1 MFTSISKILSDY
13 SKSDIKSESGQKQLL
28 GFTVKASIIVQI
40 VTGIITLGAVFFKL
54 APKDMILHDIVLM
67 ETIVQ
72 FIELAFYIFISYY
85 LVKISVSGV
94 TPLRYFDW
102 VFTTPTMLLSTI
114 MFFDYK
120 NKQQSKEAMTTIN
133 DTLHENENKEDKEDK
148 EDKEKESSSTVR
160 FFDFVK
166 DNKAI
171 TLRIFAYNF
180 LMLMF
185 GYLGEIGKMNL
196 YAANAI
202 GFVFFGLTFYTIW
215 NTYVKGSTVTIN
227 HQLFNFMFVVWALYG
242 FAALMSPI
250 LKNIG
255 YNFLDIIAK
264 NFYGLFI
271 FYQMYLTRI
280 Q

>member
-54 APKDMILHDIVLM
+54 APKDMLLHDIVLM

-72 FIELAFYIFISYY
+72 FVELAFYIFISYY

-120 NKQQSKEAMTTIN
+120 NKQQLKETMSTIN
-133 DTLHENENKEDKEDK
+133 DSLNENENKE
-148 EDKEKESSSTVR
+148 KEKGSSNTVR
-160 FFDFVK
+160 FFDFIK

-171 TLRIFAYNF
+171 ILRIFAYNF

-196 YAANAI
+196 YAANAT

-215 NTYVKGSTVTIN
+215 NTYVKGSTVTVN
-227 HQLFNFMFVVWALYG
+227 HQLFKFMFVVWALYG
-242 FAALMSPI
+242 VAALMSPL

>member
-40 VTGIITLGAVFFKL
+40 VTGVITLGAVFFKL

-120 NKQQSKEAMTTIN
+120 NKQQSKETMATIN
-133 DTLHENENKEDKEDK
+133 DSLHENENKE
-148 EDKEKESSSTVR
+148 KEKESSKTDR

-227 HQLFNFMFVVWALYG
+227 HQLFNFMFGVWALYG
-242 FAALMSPI
+242 VAALMSPL

>member
-1 MFTSISKILSDY
+1 MFTSISKILSEY
-13 SKSDIKSESGQKQLL
+13 SKSDIKSESGQKKLL
-28 GFTVKASIIVQI
+28 GFTVKASIAVQI
-40 VTGIITLGAVFFKL
+40 ITGVITFGAVFFKL

-85 LVKISVSGV
+85 LVKISVTGV

-120 NKQQSKEAMTTIN
+120 NKQTPKNQDQSNESMATIN
-133 DTLHENENKEDKEDK
+133 SASKNKKNQKNQENE
-148 EDKEKESSSTVR
+148 SLSVVR
-160 FFDFVK
+160 FVDFVK
-166 DNKAI
+166 DNWAI
-171 TLRIFAYNF
+171 ILRIFAYNF

-185 GYLGEIGKMNL
+185 GYLGEIGKLNL
-196 YAANAI
+196 YGANAL
-202 GFVFFGLTFYTIW
+202 GFIFFGLTFYTMW
-215 NTYVKGSTVTIN
+215 NNYVKGSTVAIN
-227 HQLFNFMFVVWALYG
+227 YQLFYFMFVVWALYG
-242 FAALMSPI
+242 VAALISPI

-280 Q
+280 

>member
-1 MFTSISKILSDY
+1 MFTSISKILLDY
-13 SKSDIKSESGQKQLL
+13 SKSDISSESSQKQLL

-40 VTGIITLGAVFFKL
+40 ITGVITLGAIFFKL
-54 APKDMILHDIVLM
+54 APKDMILHDIILM

-72 FIELAFYIFISYY
+72 FVELAFYIFISYY

-120 NKQQSKEAMTTIN
+120 NKQKEAPDDKDKSKGLKEPMSTIN
-133 DTLHENENKEDKEDK
+133 DKSKELKEPKTGLRFTEFVKENKA
-148 EDKEKESSSTVR
+148 TV
-160 FFDFVK
+160 
-166 DNKAI
+166 
-171 TLRIFAYNF
+171 LRMFAYNF

-185 GYLGEIGKMNL
+185 GYLGETGRINL
-196 YAANAI
+196 YMANII

-215 NTYVKGSTVTIN
+215 SNYVKGYTALIN
-227 HQLFNFMFVVWALYG
+227 HQLFYFMLIVWALYG
-242 FAALMSPI
+242 ITALMSPL

-271 FYQMYLTRI
+271 FYQIYLTRI

>member
-1 MFTSISKILSDY
+1 MNILQTMFTSILNYLNY
-13 SKSDIKSESGQKQLL
+13 STFSIKSETEQKKLL
-28 GFTVKASIIVQI
+28 GFTVKASIAVQI
-40 VTGIITLGAVFFKL
+40 ITGVITLAAVFFKL

-72 FIELAFYIFISYY
+72 FVELAFYIFISYY
-85 LVKISVSGV
+85 LVKISVLDV

-120 NKQQSKEAMTTIN
+120 NKETQESMATIN
-133 DTLHENENKEDKEDK
+133 NKLKGLKETAPSIRFTDFIK
-148 EDKEKESSSTVR
+148 KNKST
-160 FFDFVK
+160 
-166 DNKAI
+166 I
-171 TLRIFAYNF
+171 LRIFVYNF

-185 GYLGEIGKMNL
+185 GYLGEIGKLNL
-196 YAANAI
+196 YAANTI

-215 NTYVKGSTVTIN
+215 NTYVKGSMVTMN

-242 FAALMSPI
+242 VAALMSPL

-255 YNFLDIIAK
+255 YNFLDIVAK

-280 Q
+280 K

>member
-1 MFTSISKILSDY
+1 MFTSISKILSEY
-13 SKSDIKSESGQKQLL
+13 SKSDIKSESGQKKLL

-40 VTGIITLGAVFFKL
+40 ITGVITFGAVFFKL
-54 APKDMILHDIVLM
+54 APKDMILHDIILM

-85 LVKISVSGV
+85 LVKISVTGV

-120 NKQQSKEAMTTIN
+120 NKLVPKNQDQSKESMVTIN
-133 DTLHENENKEDKEDK
+133 NESKNQKNQKNQK
-148 EDKEKESSSTVR
+148 NESLSVMR
-160 FFDFVK
+160 FVDFVK
-166 DNKAI
+166 DNWI
-171 TLRIFAYNF
+171 IILRIFAYNF

-185 GYLGEIGKMNL
+185 GYLGEIGKLNL
-196 YAANAI
+196 YGANAL
-202 GFVFFGLTFYTIW
+202 GFMFFGLTFYTIW
-215 NTYVKGSTVTIN
+215 NNYVKGSRVTIN

-242 FAALMSPI
+242 VAALMSPL

-271 FYQMYLTRI
+271 FYQMYLTRV

>member
-13 SKSDIKSESGQKQLL
+13 SKSDIKSESVQKQLL

-72 FIELAFYIFISYY
+72 FVELAFYIFISYY

-120 NKQQSKEAMTTIN
+120 NKQQLKETVSTIN
-133 DTLHENENKEDKEDK
+133 DCLNENENKE
-148 EDKEKESSSTVR
+148 KEKEKGSSNTVR

-171 TLRIFAYNF
+171 ILRIFAYNF

-215 NTYVKGSTVTIN
+215 NTYVKGNTVTVN

-242 FAALMSPI
+242 VAALMSPL

-271 FYQMYLTRI
+271 FYQMYLTRV

>member
-1 MFTSISKILSDY
+1 MFTSISKILSEY
-13 SKSDIKSESGQKQLL
+13 SKSDIDTESGQKQLL
-28 GFTVKASIIVQI
+28 GFTVKASILVQI
-40 VTGIITLGAVFFKL
+40 ITGVITLGAVFFKL
-54 APKDMILHDIVLM
+54 APKDMILHDIILM

-72 FIELAFYIFISYY
+72 FVELAFYIFISYY

-120 NKQQSKEAMTTIN
+120 NKQQSRDSHDKETKEAMSVIN
-133 DTLHENENKEDKEDK
+133 NKSEGLKE
-148 EDKEKESSSTVR
+148 ETPSIR
-160 FFDFVK
+160 FMDFVK
-166 DNKAI
+166 EHKAI
-171 TLRIFAYNF
+171 IIRIFAYNF

-196 YAANAI
+196 HIANAI
-202 GFVFFGLTFYTIW
+202 GFLFFGLTFYTIW
-215 NTYVKGSTVTIN
+215 SNYVKKSTVVIN
-227 HQLFNFMFVVWALYG
+227 HQLFYFMFVVWALYG
-242 FAALMSPI
+242 VAALVSPL

-271 FYQMYLTRI
+271 FYQMYLTRV

>member
-13 SKSDIKSESGQKQLL
+13 SKSDIKSKSGQKQLL

-120 NKQQSKEAMTTIN
+120 NKQQSKEAMATIN
-133 DTLHENENKEDKEDK
+133 DTLHENENKE
-148 EDKEKESSSTVR
+148 KEKESSNTVR
-160 FFDFVK
+160 LFDFVK

-185 GYLGEIGKMNL
+185 GYLGEIGKINL
-196 YAANAI
+196 YIANAI
-202 GFVFFGLTFYTIW
+202 GFIFFGLTFYTIW

-242 FAALMSPI
+242 VAALMSPI

-280 Q
+280 K

>member
-1 MFTSISKILSDY
+1 
-13 SKSDIKSESGQKQLL
+13 
-28 GFTVKASIIVQI
+28 VQI
-40 VTGIITLGAVFFKL
+40 ITGIITFGAVFFKL

-85 LVKISVSGV
+85 LVKISVTGV

-120 NKQQSKEAMTTIN
+120 NKQVSKNQDQSKESMATIN
-133 DTLHENENKEDKEDK
+133 SESKDEENEENQENQ
-148 EDKEKESSSTVR
+148 SLSVVR
-160 FFDFVK
+160 FVDFVK
-166 DNKAI
+166 DNWVI
-171 TLRIFAYNF
+171 ILRIFAYNF
-180 LMLMF
+180 LMLTF
-185 GYLGEIGKMNL
+185 GYLGEIGKINL
-196 YAANAI
+196 YGANVI
-202 GFVFFGLTFYTIW
+202 GFIFFGLTFYTIW
-215 NTYVKGSTVTIN
+215 RNYVKGSTVAIN
-227 HQLFNFMFVVWALYG
+227 YQLFYFMFVVWALYG
-242 FAALMSPI
+242 VAALMSPL

-271 FYQMYLTRI
+271 FYEMYLTRV
-280 Q
+280 

>member
-1 MFTSISKILSDY
+1 MFTSLSKIISEY
-13 SKSDIKSESGQKQLL
+13 SKSDIDIDTESGQKQLL

-40 VTGIITLGAVFFKL
+40 ITGVITLGAVFFKL
-54 APKDMILHDIVLM
+54 APKDMILHDIILM

-120 NKQQSKEAMTTIN
+120 NKQAQSGRPGEESPEDKEAMSAIN
-133 DTLHENENKEDKEDK
+133 NKSEGLKEPIRFIEFVKENKA
-148 EDKEKESSSTVR
+148 T
-160 FFDFVK
+160 
-166 DNKAI
+166 I
-171 TLRIFAYNF
+171 LRIFAYNF
-180 LMLMF
+180 FMLLF

-196 YAANAI
+196 YSANVI

-215 NTYVKGSTVTIN
+215 SNYVERSTVVIN
-227 HQLFNFMFVVWALYG
+227 HRLFYFMFVVWALYG
-242 FAALMSPI
+242 VAALMSPL

-280 Q
+280 